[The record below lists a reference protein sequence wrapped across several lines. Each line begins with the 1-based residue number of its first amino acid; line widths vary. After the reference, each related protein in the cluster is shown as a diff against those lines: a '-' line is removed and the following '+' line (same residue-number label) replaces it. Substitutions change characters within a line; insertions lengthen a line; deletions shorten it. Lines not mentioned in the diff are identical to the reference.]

1 MRGAFSPRPARLLP
15 MDDGATE
22 DRLLG
27 GKVRLRQPRDGYRAA
42 IDPVLLA
49 ASVDAKPGERV
60 LDLGTG
66 AGAAAL
72 CLMARV
78 DGLSVTGLEID
89 RATADLARENA
100 SLNGRVAFA
109 VRDGDVAHLPS
120 DLRGFDRAMANP
132 PYLEAGRADPSP
144 DAGRRRSNVE
154 DGGLGPWIDAALA
167 AVAPGGALTFIQ
179 RADRL
184 ADLLSL
190 LKGRA
195 GAFVVVPLW
204 PKAGEPAKRVIVEAR
219 AGRRTPLKLHSGL
232 VLHEADGRYTAAADA
247 ILKGAPLAL

>member
-1 MRGAFSPRPARLLP
+1 MAEAE
-15 MDDGATE
+15 TE

-49 ASVDAKPGERV
+49 ASVPAKPGERV

-78 DGLSVTGLEID
+78 EGLSVLGLEID
-89 RATADLARENA
+89 AATAALARGNA
-100 SLNGRVAFA
+100 ALNGRDGFTI
-109 VRDGDVAHLPS
+109 RDGDVRQLPA
-120 DLRGFDRAMANP
+120 DIRGFDRVMANP
-132 PYLEAGRADPSP
+132 PYLEAARADPSP
-144 DAGRRRSNVE
+144 DAGRRRSNV
-154 DGGLGPWIDAALA
+154 DDGGGLGPWIDAALA
-167 AVAPGGALTFIQ
+167 AVVPGGTVTFIQ

-190 LKGRA
+190 LNGRA
-195 GAFVVVPLW
+195 GAIVVVPLW
-204 PKAGEPAKRVIVEAR
+204 PKAGDAAKRLIVEAK
-219 AGRRTPLKLHSGL
+219 AGRRTPLRLHPGL
-232 VLHEADGRYTAAADA
+232 VLHEPDGRYTDAADA
-247 ILKGAPLAL
+247 ILKGAPFAL